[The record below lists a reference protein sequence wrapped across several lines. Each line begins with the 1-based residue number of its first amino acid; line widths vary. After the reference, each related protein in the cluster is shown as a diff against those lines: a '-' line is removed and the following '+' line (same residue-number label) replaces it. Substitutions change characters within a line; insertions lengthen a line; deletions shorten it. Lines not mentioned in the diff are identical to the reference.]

1 MDTAGGGGGGE
12 EGGAE
17 GVQHQRQLLHES
29 QNSQNVHPLRGR
41 VSRGSKYSI
50 AQHKI
55 ITQ

>member
-29 QNSQNVHPLRGR
+29 QNNQNVHSEGR
-41 VSRGSKYSI
+41 
-50 AQHKI
+50 
-55 ITQ
+55 